1 MQLYLKMELYGE
13 MDKMREEDV
22 TKKLIRYLKNN
33 EWEIISF
40 DFPQSGTGIMI
51 LPDNN
56 ISSKNKEA
64 IIPDIIAYKNKIC
77 IFFENKD
84 KLVRS
89 DFEKTNNLICDNK
102 YTKNINKILVR
113 YEVKNIYYGIGLPY
127 NVKTENIKKHSQL
140 VDFVLKIYENETI
153 EKVIDKYNIF

>member
-1 MQLYLKMELYGE
+1 

-64 IIPDIIAYKNKIC
+64 IIPDIIAYKNKVC
-77 IFFENKD
+77 VFFENKD

-127 NVKTENIKKHSQL
+127 NVKTENIKKYSQL